1 MTEGGGARVLVEVL
15 GPLRAVAGGRDVTPP
30 GPLQRRLLALLVLR
44 RGHVVPAEVAIEAL
58 WPAGP
63 PRDPT
68 GALHNHVSR
77 LRGCLPPGLVA
88 SAADGYRLDPG
99 DVEVDGDRLAALVA
113 AGAPTAA
120 DLAELGAVLA
130 RWHGPAYPELD
141 HLDDARAEAA
151 RLEELRT
158 RARELRAERRLAEG
172 TADGVVAELTAL
184 CDAEPLRERPRALL
198 MTALA
203 AAGRRAD
210 ALRVFDDFRRRLG
223 DELGIEPSPALVAQH
238 RGLLVGAPA
247 PAVAA
252 VAATPASPSAAP
264 AALRRLPVP
273 PTSLVG
279 RDELAADV
287 CDLAGE
293 RRAVTLV
300 GPGGVGK
307 TRVLLEVGRRLQEA
321 RPERPV
327 VLCELATADARS
339 AVNVVAAALGVDA
352 RPGVP
357 LADQVALVLGEAPL
371 VLLADNCEHVLDAVA
386 GLLEHLLA
394 RCPRLTV
401 VATSRERLRV
411 PGEHVYPVPALPVD
425 GGDAPAV
432 RLFVE
437 RARAAVPG
445 FAPDRGELVTIAEIA
460 RRLDGLPLAIEL
472 AAARLH
478 THDLAEVAAALDH
491 RFALLTSGS
500 RSSPR
505 HASLAAAVSWS
516 YGLLDVGLQR
526 VFRALS
532 AFAGP
537 FRAADAAAVCDL
549 DADTAD
555 AALAQLVE
563 RSLVVRT
570 DDHRFALL
578 ETLRAFAAEQLAR
591 AGERDAVRDRHARR
605 LVAWAADADRRLT
618 VPGERVI
625 DEIDAALPELHV
637 ALTWLVEQGE
647 VERAGRLVEAL
658 RLYALLRL
666 RPDVLAWAE
675 KVTPLDP
682 DDRSPVAPLLWV
694 SAAYATW
701 MAGDVAEHGRRV
713 ARARAAAERAG
724 LPVPAPVAT
733 GLGNHELF
741 EGRLDAAVRWYENS
755 VAAAA
760 DEPGTRLLARATG
773 VLARAY
779 ADDPTATDH
788 AEALLAEVGDDAT
801 PLGAYAWYCAGEA
814 DLAADRARARRRY
827 ERAVELARRTGAAF
841 VTGLAGAAAASI
853 DARDGDPDAAA
864 RAFRGLID
872 HWRRAGMWATQ
883 WTMLRAIA
891 GLLARQGKHEDAAV
905 LVGAVRATDAGHRI
919 FGADQAAL
927 DELDRL
933 LRAVLGDE
941 AYAAARA
948 RGARLDGDAA
958 AELARRAL

>member
-1 MTEGGGARVLVEVL
+1 
-15 GPLRAVAGGRDVTPP
+15 
-30 GPLQRRLLALLVLR
+30 
-44 RGHVVPAEVAIEAL
+44 
-58 WPAGP
+58 
-63 PRDPT
+63 
-68 GALHNHVSR
+68 
-77 LRGCLPPGLVA
+77 
-88 SAADGYRLDPG
+88 
-99 DVEVDGDRLAALVA
+99 
-113 AGAPTAA
+113 
-120 DLAELGAVLA
+120 
-130 RWHGPAYPELD
+130 
-141 HLDDARAEAA
+141 
-151 RLEELRT
+151 
-158 RARELRAERRLAEG
+158 
-172 TADGVVAELTAL
+172 
-184 CDAEPLRERPRALL
+184 
-198 MTALA
+198 
-203 AAGRRAD
+203 D

-247 PAVAA
+247 PPAPA
-252 VAATPASPSAAP
+252 VAATPPSPSAAP

-293 RRAVTLV
+293 RRVVTLV

-307 TRVLLEVGRRLQEA
+307 TRVLLEVGRRLQED

-478 THDLAEVAAALDH
+478 THDLAEVAAAPAP
-491 RFALLTSGS
+491 RSALRTSGS
-500 RSSPR
+500 RGSPR

-532 AFAGP
+532 AFAAP

-701 MAGDVAEHGRRV
+701 MAGDVAGHGRRV

-741 EGRLDAAVRWYENS
+741 EGRLDAAVRW
-755 VAAAA
+755 
-760 DEPGTRLLARATG
+760 
-773 VLARAY
+773 
-779 ADDPTATDH
+779 
-788 AEALLAEVGDDAT
+788 
-801 PLGAYAWYCAGEA
+801 
-814 DLAADRARARRRY
+814 
-827 ERAVELARRTGAAF
+827 
-841 VTGLAGAAAASI
+841 
-853 DARDGDPDAAA
+853 
-864 RAFRGLID
+864 
-872 HWRRAGMWATQ
+872 
-883 WTMLRAIA
+883 
-891 GLLARQGKHEDAAV
+891 
-905 LVGAVRATDAGHRI
+905 
-919 FGADQAAL
+919 
-927 DELDRL
+927 
-933 LRAVLGDE
+933 
-941 AYAAARA
+941 
-948 RGARLDGDAA
+948 
-958 AELARRAL
+958 